1 MSLQSLEES
10 IVRSSLNRIRGRDGA
25 SRDGERDALFVL
37 FAINRSGDAPF
48 LWRLRLAAVAEDAPR
63 HDQDEVEDGVAR
75 GEHADGEEG
84 MVGACVRSELGRSWA
99 VGKREG
105 VARTE
110 VEVRAGQAVG
120 DGLVRLLCSL

>member
-48 LWRLRLAAVAEDAPR
+48 VWRLRLAAVAEDAPR
-63 HDQDEVEDGVAR
+63 HDQDEIEDYDDADDAGYKAR
-75 GEHADGEEG
+75 LDWQ
-84 MVGACVRSELGRSWA
+84 VTFTVYLPNRF
-99 VGKREG
+99 
-105 VARTE
+105 
-110 VEVRAGQAVG
+110 
-120 DGLVRLLCSL
+120 